1 MIVMMMLLMLAG
13 VWSVVVSLVTTP
25 LLPNRLV
32 TAPLSLTPVG
42 GAMLL
47 STALVTLLAV
57 WWTVTAVAILQ
68 HPTLISM
75 LRSAEICLSL
85 GTEAIYWGV
94 APSGVSVLGTIIVR
108 TNCP

>member
-75 LRSAEICLSL
+75 LRS
-85 GTEAIYWGV
+85 
-94 APSGVSVLGTIIVR
+94 VLYCTLLYCNVMYC
-108 TNCP
+108 TVL

>member
-1 MIVMMMLLMLAG
+1 MVMVLMLAG
-13 VWSVVVSLVTTP
+13 VWSVVVSLVTAP

-32 TAPLSLTPVG
+32 SAPLSLSPVG

-75 LRSAEICLSL
+75 LRS
-85 GTEAIYWGV
+85 
-94 APSGVSVLGTIIVR
+94 VLYTVL
-108 TNCP
+108 

>member
-75 LRSAEICLSL
+75 LRSVLYCTLLYCSVYC
-85 GTEAIYWGV
+85 TELKTL
-94 APSGVSVLGTIIVR
+94 PSSP
-108 TNCP
+108 C

>member
-1 MIVMMMLLMLAG
+1 MVSEGDDDAAAG
-13 VWSVVVSLVTTP
+13 VWSVVLSLVTTP

-32 TAPLSLTPVG
+32 SAPLSLSPVG

-75 LRSAEICLSL
+75 LRS
-85 GTEAIYWGV
+85 
-94 APSGVSVLGTIIVR
+94 VLYHVL
-108 TNCP
+108 